1 MDECKITS
9 LCLSDSL
16 QPLGILSNSHSSP
29 VTKRKILKRMTEVA
43 SLGLLDDI
51 QPVRF
56 QAHLL
61 DEAYSLV
68 TKDCEVV

>member
-1 MDECKITS
+1 MTERT
-9 LCLSDSL
+9 
-16 QPLGILSNSHSSP
+16 N
-29 VTKRKILKRMTEVA
+29 LKRMTEVA
-43 SLGLLDDI
+43 SLGLPDDI

-68 TKDCEVV
+68 TNDCEVASMDLSDGRYSTAWYS